1 MGTFCDRVTE
11 IVPKLCPRSFDK
23 GVYNGGQEMK
33 DFNLQWV
40 LPGIL
45 ARSCRPCYNDDASS
59 VLLINQWLDEVASMK
74 IKSILCLLSQE
85 QLDEFYGVNGIKLLD
100 IYRTHGFIVGHVPV
114 PDYQMPPLGGSDLAL
129 IEKVLAGLPKPWLIH
144 CSAGI
149 DRTGAAVEFI
159 QNHVLNNGHKRK

>member
-1 MGTFCDRVTE
+1 
-11 IVPKLCPRSFDK
+11 
-23 GVYNGGQEMK
+23 MK

-45 ARSCRPCYNDDASS
+45 ARSFRPCYNDDTPTES
-59 VLLINQWLDEVASMK
+59 LINKWLDEVAGMK

-85 QLDEFYGVNGIKLLD
+85 QLDEFYGANEIKLLD
-100 IYRTHGFIVGHVPV
+100 LYRNHGFIVSHVSV
-114 PDYQMPPLGGSDLAL
+114 PDYQMPPLSSTDLAQ
-129 IEKVLAGLPKPWLIH
+129 IEKALSELPKPWLIH

-159 QNHVLNNGHKRK
+159 QNQVLSTGQKGQ